1 MLAAAA
7 STGTPRVGAGAA
19 STWTWK
25 LQYHGI
31 AGRVAAGCAASTDGA
46 AASIADIVD
55 RAAAGFA
62 ASTADRAACSWFCCL
77 PALLTG
83 LLSVGSAASTADRAA
98 DGCATSMGG
107 LSTSAAI
114 LRSLLLLELPP
125 PMTEL

>member
-62 ASTADRAACSWFCCL
+62 ASTADRAARSWFCCL

-83 LLSVGSAASTADRAA
+83 LRLLSVGSTASTADRAA
-98 DGCATSMGG
+98 DHDGCATSMGG

-114 LRSLLLLELPP
+114 
-125 PMTEL
+125 